1 MFTYNLL
8 FLVLGLINL
17 VAGQLI
23 STQSPAKE
31 PDGKLIKIGE
41 GKGCLFVYYKKIKF
55 EIYRYDDKTKQTVC
69 LLIIKL
75 MIN

>member
-17 VAGQLI
+17 VAGQLT

>member
-8 FLVLGLINL
+8 ILVLGLTNL
-17 VAGQLI
+17 VAGQST
-23 STQSPAKE
+23 STQSPAQE
-31 PDGKLIKIGE
+31 PDGRLITIGE
-41 GKGCLFVYYKKIKF
+41 GKGCLFVYYKKIQFK
-55 EIYRYDDKTKQTVC
+55 IYKYDDKTKQTVC